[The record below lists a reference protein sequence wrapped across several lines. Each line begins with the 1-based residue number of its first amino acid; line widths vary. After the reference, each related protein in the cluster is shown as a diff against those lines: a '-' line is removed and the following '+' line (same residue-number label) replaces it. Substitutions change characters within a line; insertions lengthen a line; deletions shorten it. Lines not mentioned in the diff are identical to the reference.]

1 MSLTD
6 QDFQD
11 LRLSRP
17 VSVTDLWDIDD
28 RIDRLERITERLER
42 AVVAFGEL
50 YKNER
55 IKNWELILREMLKQ
69 YESKKGN
76 NYGNRTG

>member
-11 LRLSRP
+11 IRLSRP
-17 VSVTDLWDIDD
+17 VSVTDLWDIDN
-28 RIDRLERITERLER
+28 RVDRLEDAVNRLEK
-42 AVVAFGEL
+42 VVEALILL
-50 YKNER
+50 YQEER
-55 IKNWELILREMLKQ
+55 IKNWELILQEMLKQ
-69 YESKKGN
+69 SELKKG